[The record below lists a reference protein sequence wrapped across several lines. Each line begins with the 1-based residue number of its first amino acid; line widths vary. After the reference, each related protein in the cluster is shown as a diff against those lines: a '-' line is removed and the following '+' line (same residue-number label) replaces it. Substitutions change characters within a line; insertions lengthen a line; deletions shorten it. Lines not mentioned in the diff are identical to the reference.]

1 MATYFCG
8 RAVLCGGLAAVLA
21 VAAPAAPAAP
31 QAAGSSATATPVEGT
46 PVEGTPGLKM
56 VRNLDYGGSA
66 NVRQMLDLYL
76 PEKPMDGLRPLIV
89 FVHGGAWQGGSKS
102 DGRVIFPLL
111 ADGVYAGASLGYRL
125 TDEAIWPAQIHDC
138 KAALRWLGQ
147 HAASHGCDA
156 KRMVLFG
163 ISAGGHLV
171 SLLGTSQGV
180 DALEGRVGVPDGGE
194 LPRAPGILGVANF
207 CGPANFLSFPG
218 QGSVI
223 HEDDPMGPLAR
234 FFGGPMSEHLDLA
247 KAASPVTYITENDPP
262 FLHIHGT
269 KDELVP
275 YGQARE
281 FDAALEKSGVSS
293 IMLTGQDAPH
303 VFASKDLYLKLR
315 QFFDEHLLDGPSVVA
330 DGPVAI
336 RDEG

>member
-1 MATYFCG
+1 
-8 RAVLCGGLAAVLA
+8 
-21 VAAPAAPAAP
+21 
-31 QAAGSSATATPVEGT
+31 
-46 PVEGTPGLKM
+46 
-56 VRNLDYGGSA
+56 
-66 NVRQMLDLYL
+66 
-76 PEKPMDGLRPLIV
+76 
-89 FVHGGAWQGGSKS
+89 
-102 DGRVIFPLL
+102 
-111 ADGVYAGASLGYRL
+111 
-125 TDEAIWPAQIHDC
+125 
-138 KAALRWLGQ
+138 
-147 HAASHGCDA
+147 
-156 KRMVLFG
+156 
-163 ISAGGHLV
+163 
-171 SLLGTSQGV
+171 
-180 DALEGRVGVPDGGE
+180 
-194 LPRAPGILGVANF
+194 
-207 CGPANFLSFPG
+207 
-218 QGSVI
+218 
-223 HEDDPMGPLAR
+223 MGPVAR

>member
-21 VAAPAAPAAP
+21 VAAAAAP
-31 QAAGSSATATPVEGT
+31 QAAAPQSVAPQAAELQAAA
-46 PVEGTPGLKM
+46 PGLKM

-66 NVRQMLDLYL
+66 NARQMLDLYL

-180 DALEGRVGVPDGGE
+180 DALEGRVGVPASGL

-207 CGPANFLSFPG
+207 CGPANFLTFPG
-218 QGSVI
+218 QGSQI

-234 FFGGPMSEHLDLA
+234 FFGGPMSDHLDLA

-269 KDELVP
+269 NDELVP

-315 QFFDEHLLDGPSVVA
+315 QFFDEHLLDGPSVVT